1 MLFIEK
7 LHFPFEYN
15 FTVLIHYFVLVIFD
29 LTFLLGEELALLQYK
44 MTEQES
50 LH

>member
-1 MLFIEK
+1 MLFIEE

-15 FTVLIHYFVLVIFD
+15 FTVLVHYFVLVILD
-29 LTFLLGEELALLQYK
+29 LAFLLGEELALLQYK
-44 MTEQES
+44 MTKKVY